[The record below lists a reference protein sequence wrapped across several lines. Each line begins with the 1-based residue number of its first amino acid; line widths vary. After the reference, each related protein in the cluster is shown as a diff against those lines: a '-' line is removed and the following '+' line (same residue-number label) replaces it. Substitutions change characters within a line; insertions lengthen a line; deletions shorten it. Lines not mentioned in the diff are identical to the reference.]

1 MGRKIIRRA
10 DRDLA
15 PMAPPSP
22 GEVHA
27 FAASL
32 DLPEAALAAA
42 RRLLS
47 PDEAARADAFLR
59 PLDRAR
65 FTAARAWLRRVLAA
79 YLGEAPGDLAFAY
92 GEYGKPRLAQGAGR
106 LDFNLSHTGGY
117 ALLAVSPGFPVG
129 ADIEA
134 VRPVEE
140 KIAER
145 FFSAAEVKALGAL
158 PAPARQD
165 GFFRCWTRKEAY
177 LKALGCGL
185 ATPLDSFTVSLA
197 PGAPARLLEV
207 AGEPAE
213 AAAWHMVHLDPG
225 EGLLAAVAARRRG
238 WTLRFADRGAG

>member
-1 MGRKIIRRA
+1 MMRA
-10 DRDLA
+10 DCDIA

-27 FAASL
+27 FAVSL

-42 RRLLS
+42 RPLLT

-59 PLDRAR
+59 HQDRAR
-65 FTAARAWLRRVLAA
+65 FTAARAWLRRMLAA
-79 YLGEAPGDLAFAY
+79 YLGEPPGDLVFAY
-92 GEYGKPRLAQGAGR
+92 GEHGKPLLARAAGR
-106 LDFNLSHTGGY
+106 LDFNLSHAGGY
-117 ALLAVSPGFPVG
+117 ALLAVSPGFPIG

-140 KIAER
+140 KVAER
-145 FFSAAEVKALGAL
+145 FFSAAEVKALGGL
-158 PAPARQD
+158 PARGWVD

-177 LKALGCGL
+177 LKALGSGL

-197 PGAPARLLEV
+197 PGAPARLLDV

-213 AAAWHMVHLDPG
+213 AACWQMAHLDPG

-238 WTLRFADRGAG
+238 WSLRFDARPAPLTRF